1 MADRNGYI
9 GRAPGDSSV
18 IVARQVYSPTTDTTT
33 FTFSSGYTVGYL
45 DVYLNGS
52 KLINGSSND
61 YVATNGSTVVL
72 NSAAVDGDVLEIVA
86 YKAFNV
92 AAVNDAPGNFTVGG
106 NLTVNGSTALTGDLT
121 GSTATF
127 SGSVSVGGTLTY
139 EDVTNIDS
147 VGLITARSGIHVGSP
162 GVAATLTAAGGAVFT
177 GVVTATSFSGDG
189 SSLTGIA
196 ATDNVRT
203 NTLVVSGIS
212 TLGSSNG
219 IGTVTIGLGTE
230 ALHVDGNARVTGI
243 LTVGTASITIDGT
256 SNKINVGSG
265 VTIDSSGVD
274 LSQTTSGIALP
285 QGTTAQRPTVSSPY
299 LRWNTSNNALE
310 VYNGSNWVEIIS
322 DYFPSG
328 SIILE

>member
-1 MADRNGYI
+1 MADRSGYI

-18 IVARQVYSPTTDTTT
+18 VVARQVYTPTTDTTT

-72 NSAAVDGDVLEIVA
+72 NSAAVSGDVVEIVA

-92 AAVNDAPGNFTVGG
+92 AAVTDAPGNFSVGG
-106 NLTVNGSTALTGDLT
+106 NLSV
-121 GSTATF
+121 
-127 SGSVSVGGTLTY
+127 SGSATVGGVNVLT
-139 EDVTNIDS
+139 T
-147 VGLITARSGIHVGSP
+147 T
-162 GVAATLTAAGGAVFT
+162 
-177 GVVTATSFSGDG
+177 GDG
-189 SSLTGIA
+189 SALSGIVTGITA
-196 ATDNVRT
+196 GDNISVSGSTGNVTITGLANTSDVRA
-203 NTLVVSGIS
+203 NTLVVSGIT

-219 IGTVTIGLGTE
+219 IGTVTIGIGTT
-230 ALHVDGNARVTGI
+230 ALFVEGNARVTGI

-256 SNKINVGSG
+256 NNKINVGSG

-285 QGTTAQRPTVSSPY
+285 QGTTAQRPSVNSPY
-299 LRWNTSNNALE
+299 LRWNTTNSALE
-310 VYNGSNWVEIIS
+310 FYNGTDWVEIIS

-328 SIILE
+328 STILG

>member
-1 MADRNGYI
+1 MADRSGYI

-18 IVARQVYSPTTDTTT
+18 VVARQVYTPTTDTTT

-72 NSAAVDGDVLEIVA
+72 NSAAVSGDVVEIVA

-92 AAVNDAPGNFTVGG
+92 AAVTDAPGNFSVGG
-106 NLTVNGSTALTGDLT
+106 NLSV
-121 GSTATF
+121 
-127 SGSVSVGGTLTY
+127 SGSATVGGVNVLT
-139 EDVTNIDS
+139 T
-147 VGLITARSGIHVGSP
+147 T
-162 GVAATLTAAGGAVFT
+162 
-177 GVVTATSFSGDG
+177 GDG
-189 SSLTGIA
+189 SALSGIVTGITA
-196 ATDNVRT
+196 GDNISVSGSTGNVTITGLANTSDVRA
-203 NTLVVSGIS
+203 NTLVVSGIT

-219 IGTVTIGLGTE
+219 IGTVTIGIGTT
-230 ALHVDGNARVTGI
+230 ALFVEGNARVTGI

-256 SNKINVGSG
+256 NNKINVGSG

-328 SIILE
+328 STIIG

>member
-1 MADRNGYI
+1 MADRSGYI
-9 GRAPGDSSV
+9 GRSPGDSSV
-18 IVARQVYSPTTDTTT
+18 VVARQVYSPTTDTTT

-45 DVYLNGS
+45 EVYLNGS

-61 YVATNGSTVVL
+61 FVANNGTTVVL
-72 NSAAVDGDVLEIVA
+72 NSAAINGDVVEIVA

-92 AAVNDAPGNFTVGG
+92 AAVKDAPGNFTVAG
-106 NLTVNGSTALTGDLT
+106 NLTVDGSTALTGDLT

-127 SGSVSVGGTLTY
+127 SGNVSVGGTLTY

-147 VGLITARSGIHVGSP
+147 VGLITARSGIHIGPSA
-162 GVAATLTAAGGAVFT
+162 GIAATLTAGGGAVFT

-189 SSLTGIA
+189 SSLT
-196 ATDNVRT
+196 D
-203 NTLVVSGIS
+203 LVVSGIS

-243 LTVGTASITIDGT
+243 LTVGTASITIDGAN
-256 SNKINVGSG
+256 NKINVGSG

-299 LRWNTSNNALE
+299 LRWNTTNSALE
-310 VYNGSNWVEIIS
+310 FYNGTDWVEIIS

-328 SIILE
+328 STILG

>member
-18 IVARQVYSPTTDTTT
+18 VVARQVYTPTTDTTT

-72 NSAAVDGDVLEIVA
+72 NSAAVSGDVVEIVA

-92 AAVNDAPGNFTVGG
+92 AAVTDAPGNFSVGG
-106 NLTVNGSTALTGDLT
+106 NLSVDGSTSLTGDLT

-127 SGSVSVGGTLTY
+127 SGSVSVGGENVLT
-139 EDVTNIDS
+139 T
-147 VGLITARSGIHVGSP
+147 T
-162 GVAATLTAAGGAVFT
+162 
-177 GVVTATSFSGDG
+177 GDG
-189 SSLTGIA
+189 SALSGIVTGITA
-196 ATDNVRT
+196 GDNISVSGSTGNVTITGLANTSDVRA
-203 NTLVVSGIS
+203 NTLVVSGIT

-219 IGTVTIGLGTE
+219 IGTVTIGIGTT
-230 ALHVDGNARVTGI
+230 ALFVEGNARVTGI

-256 SNKINVGSG
+256 NNKIKCGSG

>member
-1 MADRNGYI
+1 MADRSGYI

-18 IVARQVYSPTTDTTT
+18 VVARQVYTPTTDTTT

-72 NSAAVDGDVLEIVA
+72 NSAAVSGDVVEIVA

-92 AAVNDAPGNFTVGG
+92 AAVTDAPGNFSVGG
-106 NLTVNGSTALTGDLT
+106 NLSVDGSTSLTGDLT

-127 SGSVSVGGTLTY
+127 SGSVSVGGENVLT
-139 EDVTNIDS
+139 T
-147 VGLITARSGIHVGSP
+147 T
-162 GVAATLTAAGGAVFT
+162 
-177 GVVTATSFSGDG
+177 GDG
-189 SSLTGIA
+189 SALSGIVTGITA
-196 ATDNVRT
+196 GDNISVSGSTGNVTITGLANTSDVRA
-203 NTLVVSGIS
+203 NTLVVSGIT

-219 IGTVTIGLGTE
+219 IGTVTIGIGTT
-230 ALHVDGNARVTGI
+230 ALFVEGNARVTGI

-256 SNKINVGSG
+256 NNKINVGSG

>member
-177 GVVTATSFSGDG
+177 GVVTATSFVGDG
-189 SSLTGIA
+189 SGLTGLA
-196 ATDNVRT
+196 
-203 NTLVVSGIS
+203 NTANIVSNSLVVSGIT

-219 IGTVTIGLGTE
+219 IGTVTIGIGTE
-230 ALHVDGNARVTGI
+230 A
-243 LTVGTASITIDGT
+243 
-256 SNKINVGSG
+256 
-265 VTIDSSGVD
+265 
-274 LSQTTSGIALP
+274 
-285 QGTTAQRPTVSSPY
+285 
-299 LRWNTSNNALE
+299 
-310 VYNGSNWVEIIS
+310 
-322 DYFPSG
+322 
-328 SIILE
+328 